1 MSSLFVVDDS
11 DEAEDWGDGR
21 IVFLRSVSE
30 LNTTTDN
37 HVQENPQDPV
47 TSEPVPVS
55 EEKKENISIP
65 FCLGYFS

>member
-30 LNTTTDN
+30 LNTTRDN

-55 EEKKENISIP
+55 EDKKENISIP
-65 FCLGYFS
+65 FCLGCFS